1 MILFICYKNDTR
13 DQFHYSKYRVNAEE
27 ALVEIVLSDNDAIL
41 TKSLSRISHQ
51 EDTLKLK
58 AALRA
63 NMNFLN

>member
-1 MILFICYKNDTR
+1 MISFICYKNDTR
-13 DQFHYSKYRVNAEE
+13 DQFRFSKNRVNAEE

-51 EDTLKLK
+51 EGTLKLK